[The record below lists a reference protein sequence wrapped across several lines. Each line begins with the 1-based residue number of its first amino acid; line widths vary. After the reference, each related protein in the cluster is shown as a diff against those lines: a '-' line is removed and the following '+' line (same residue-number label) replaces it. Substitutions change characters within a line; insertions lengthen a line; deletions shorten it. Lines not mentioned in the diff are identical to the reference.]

1 MYIDLHV
8 HSTKSDGRYSVKQV
22 IDMAINNDVSV
33 LAFAEH
39 YNISS
44 YKMAKELAKDKIEII
59 PAIELGTDITKIGFP
74 RKKPCHIL
82 VYYPHNTQLYK
93 ILNEYESA
101 REKYINLMVN
111 HLKSIGIKVKIAELK
126 KYARNPKS
134 LGRYDLAK
142 VLVKKGIAKDIDDAY
157 DIYLSEINGETIIR
171 EKPSPIE
178 LLNAISKMGGVPVLA
193 HPSSMRIVHNHGI
206 ITTAQKD
213 EFFGVLKI
221 FKEAGLKGIEVSTSF
236 TSPETTGFYKEV
248 AEQLGL
254 IQTAGSDFHGR
265 KNDIIEIGKGINNSL
280 CVTDYEIVERLKEE
294 ADKSYQKIYV

>member
-22 IDMAINNDVSV
+22 IDMAINNNVSV

-44 YKMAKELAKDKIEII
+44 YKIAKEIAQNRIEII

-82 VYYPHNTQLYK
+82 VYYPHNKELYK
-93 ILNEYESA
+93 ILNDYENA

-111 HLKSIGIKVKIAELK
+111 HLKAIGIKVKMVDIR

-134 LGRYDLAK
+134 IGRYDLAK
-142 VLVKKGIAKDIDDAY
+142 VLVKKGIARDIEDAY

-178 LLNAISKMGGVPVLA
+178 LLKLISKMGGVPVLA

-206 ITTAQKD
+206 ITQAQKD
-213 EFFGVLKI
+213 EFYGVVQQ
-221 FKEAGLKGIEVSTSF
+221 FKNAGLRGIEIATSF
-236 TSPETTGFYKEV
+236 TSPETTEFYKEV
-248 AEQLGL
+248 AEQLNL
-254 IQTAGSDFHGR
+254 IQTVGSDFHGR

-280 CVTDYEIVERLKEE
+280 CISDYDIIERLKDE
-294 ADKSYQKIYV
+294 ANKSYQKVFM

>member
-8 HSTKSDGRYSVKQV
+8 HSNKSDGRYSVKQV
-22 IDMAINNDVSV
+22 IEMALQNEVSV

-44 YKMAKELAKDKIEII
+44 FKLAKQFAGDKIEIL
-59 PAIELGTDITKIGFP
+59 PAIELGTDITKIGVP

-82 VYYPHNTQLYK
+82 VYYPHKTELYK
-93 ILNEYESA
+93 ILNDYESA

-111 HLKSIGIKVKIAELK
+111 HLKAIGIKVKLSDLK

-142 VLVKKGIAKDIDDAY
+142 VLVKKGIARDIEDAY

-171 EKPSPIE
+171 EKPSPVE
-178 LLNAISKMGGVPVLA
+178 LLKAIKRMGGVPVLA

-206 ITTAQKD
+206 ITTEQQD
-213 EFFGVLKI
+213 EFYGVLKS
-221 FKEAGLKGIEVSTSF
+221 FKEAGLRGIEVATSF
-236 TSPETTGFYKEV
+236 TSIETTAFYKDV
-248 AEQLGL
+248 AKQLDL
-254 IQTAGSDFHGR
+254 ITTVGSDFHGR
-265 KNDIIEIGKGINNSL
+265 KNDIIEVGRGINDNL
-280 CVTDYEIVERLKEE
+280 CVSNYEIVEKLKEE
-294 ADKSYQKIYV
+294 AKKSYKQILV

>member
-22 IDMAINNDVSV
+22 IDMALANNVSV

-44 YKMAKELAKDKIEII
+44 YKIAKEIAQDRLELI
-59 PAIELGTDITKIGFP
+59 PAIELGTDITKIGYP

-82 VYYPHNTQLYK
+82 VYYPHIKELYK
-93 ILNEYESA
+93 ILNGYEDA
-101 REKYINLMVN
+101 REKYVRLMIN
-111 HLKSIGIKVKIAELK
+111 HLKSIGIKIKNEDVK

-134 LGRYDLAK
+134 IGRYDLAK
-142 VLVKKGIAKDIDDAY
+142 VLVKMGIAKDIEDAY
-157 DIYLSEINGETIIR
+157 DSYLSEINGETIVR

-178 LLNAISKMGGVPVLA
+178 LLNEISMMGGVPVLA

-206 ITTAQKD
+206 ITNEQKD
-213 EFFGVLKI
+213 EFYGVLQQ
-221 FKEAGLKGIEVSTSF
+221 FKQAGLRGIEVSTSF
-236 TSPETTGFYKEV
+236 TSPETTAFYKEV
-248 AEQLGL
+248 AQDLKL

-265 KNDIIEIGKGINNSL
+265 KNDVIEIGKGVNNSL
-280 CVTDYEIVERLKEE
+280 CVTDYSIIENLKEE
-294 ADKSYQKIYV
+294 ADKSYKKIYI